1 MLLYEMFDLSDDSGD
16 NPNQGYRDEKRDNS
30 VMKLSDLRKTRL
42 SLAHINRLRMANDLR
57 KVELEAELKK
67 VKTQYAAPSQGDDA
81 IGGIGGMM

>member
-57 KVELEAELKK
+57 KVELEAELKQ
-67 VKTQYAAPSQGDDA
+67 VKTQYAAPSQGGDA
-81 IGGIGGMM
+81 MGGIGGMM